1 MNNDLDDE
9 DYSSP
14 LEFPCDF
21 MIKVM
26 GKTDSDFEANV
37 LAIVRKH
44 FPKIRADEFRNRLS
58 KDSNYMAISV
68 TVHAKSKEQ
77 LDALYQD
84 LSNERTILMAL

>member
-1 MNNDLDDE
+1 MSTDKHDE
-9 DYSSP
+9 QFSSP
-14 LEFPCDF
+14 IDFPCEF

-37 LAIVRKH
+37 LTIVKKH
-44 FPKIRADEFRNRLS
+44 FPKIRADEFRNRPS
-58 KDSNYMAISV
+58 KDNNYTAISV

-84 LSNERTILMAL
+84 LTNEPTILMAL